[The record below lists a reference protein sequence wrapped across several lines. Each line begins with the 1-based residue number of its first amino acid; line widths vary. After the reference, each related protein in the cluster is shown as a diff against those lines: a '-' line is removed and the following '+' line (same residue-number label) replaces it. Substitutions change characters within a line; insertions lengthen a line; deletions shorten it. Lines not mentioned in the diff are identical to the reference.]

1 MPCVYPDEELWE
13 ATNVDLAALQLIV
26 SSHFHA
32 ECPPGILMND
42 GDGVYARAFLF
53 SLDNKKVVA
62 RVVLPVRESVKT
74 EAEVATME
82 LIRARTKIP
91 VPQVYLYCNT
101 AHNPVG
107 AEWILMEYMPGT
119 RLGDSVAT
127 LTDDQK
133 VRTGMDMADIMYS
146 LFQITARQCG
156 SLLRSDSQDDR
167 GLQYRALRYPINGL
181 SVSPGHL
188 GSNAAIDPKAGFAI
202 GPVNDIGFL
211 PHPTHLP
218 AQLCGPFST
227 EREWM
232 EGFALMGKPPTRAE
246 KTDLMTYSKILE
258 IYDIVARY
266 YENSC
271 HSTPNEK
278 ETFHLAHGDFS
289 ERNILIDPE
298 TGAITGVLDWEMA
311 GFRPAWLA
319 AVAGGWFDDD
329 SERFIMSEMES
340 ERGDYRNDT
349 PGDAITRARFR
360 LRLAALDKSLFR
372 HYQQG
377 VELRALLYAC
387 RTDRYMDAYVWLGS
401 YHMTEW
407 PEQQRGPLPYDFA
420 EWLGEMQEWWQES
433 GMVPKPEQDEGMND

>member
-1 MPCVYPDEELWE
+1 MPCVYPDDELWE
-13 ATNVDLAALQLIV
+13 ATNVDLAALQRIV
-26 SSHFHA
+26 SSHFHV
-32 ECPPGILMND
+32 ECQEGILMND

-62 RVVLPVRESVKT
+62 RVVLPVRESLKT

-82 LIRARTKIP
+82 LVRARTKIP

-101 AHNPVG
+101 PHNPVG
-107 AEWILMEYMPGT
+107 AEWILMEYMPGS
-119 RLGDSVAT
+119 RLGDSFET
-127 LTDDQK
+127 LTDGQK
-133 VRTGMDMADIMYS
+133 VRTGMDMAEIVHS

-156 SLLRSDSQDDR
+156 SLLRSDCQDDR
-167 GLQYRALRYPINGL
+167 GFQYRSLRYRINSL
-181 SVSPGHL
+181 PVSLGHYS
-188 GSNAAIDPKAGFAI
+188 SNAAIDSKAGFAI

-211 PHPTHLP
+211 SHPTYLP
-218 AQLCGPFST
+218 AELCGPFST

-232 EGFALMGKPPTRAE
+232 EGFALMGKPSTRPE
-246 KTDLMTYSKILE
+246 KEADLMTYRKILE
-258 IYDIVARY
+258 IYDIVARL

-271 HSTPNEK
+271 HSTPKER
-278 ETFHLAHGDFS
+278 ETFHLAHGDLS

-298 TGAITGVLDWEMA
+298 TGAITGLLDWEMA

-319 AVAGGWFDDD
+319 AVGGGWFDDD

-340 ERGDYRNDT
+340 EPGNYRDDT

-377 VELRALLYAC
+377 VELRALFYAS
-387 RTDRYMDAYVWLGS
+387 RTVTYMDAYVWLGM
-401 YHMTEW
+401 YHTTEW
-407 PEQQRGPLPYDFA
+407 PGQQRRPYPYDFVA
-420 EWLGEMQEWWQES
+420 WVGQMQRLWQES
-433 GMVPKPEQDEGMND
+433 GEVPDPEKHE

>member
-1 MPCVYPDEELWE
+1 
-13 ATNVDLAALQLIV
+13 
-26 SSHFHA
+26 
-32 ECPPGILMND
+32 MND
-42 GDGVYARAFLF
+42 GDGVYARAVLF
-53 SLDNKKVVA
+53 SLDNNRKVVA

-74 EAEVATME
+74 EAEVATMA
-82 LIRARTKIP
+82 LVRGLL
-91 VPQVYLYCNT
+91 VLQH

-167 GLQYRALRYPINGL
+167 GLPYRSLRYPINSL
-181 SVSPGHL
+181 PVSPGHL
-188 GSNAAIDPKAGFAI
+188 GSNAAIDPKTGFAI

-232 EGFALMGKPPTRAE
+232 EGFAFMGKPPTRAE

-258 IYDIVARY
+258 IYDIVARF

-271 HSTPNEK
+271 HSTPEEK
-278 ETFHLAHGDFS
+278 DTFHLAHGGFS

-340 ERGDYRNDT
+340 ERGDCRNDT

-387 RTDRYMDAYVWLGS
+387 RTDRYTDAYVWLGS
-401 YHMTEW
+401 YHMTEQW
-407 PEQQRGPLPYDFA
+407 PEEQRGPLPYDFVA
-420 EWLGEMQEWWQES
+420 WLGEMQRWWQGS
-433 GMVPKPEQDEGMND
+433 GEVPSPEQDEGMDDWTFIEQEKDLGVVRSCAVQVV